1 MTRLHKKVS
10 KSNDDQPDA
19 LARAALASASGY
31 DRDLGISIMA
41 EMEQPV
47 TRHSRIG
54 IICTKES
61 EPAS

>member
-1 MTRLHKKVS
+1 MTRLQKKVS

-41 EMEQPV
+41 A
-47 TRHSRIG
+47 
-54 IICTKES
+54 TKK
-61 EPAS
+61 P